1 MKKSLRQMLLVGL
14 SASLLVSVAP
24 LAYAEDVSS
33 EEETSEVVE
42 TTEEETSEVAEES
55 AMEEEAADVEAS
67 DVQMGLEEAV
77 TMLEAE
83 YPDAEIEEIDVAYDR
98 DEQRYDIT
106 VNAFN
111 AEEDI
116 ELEVVWQDGEVTESG
131 FNEGLFGFLD
141 GDDAADE
148 ATNESASDDMMD
160 GDVADEA
167 DIVENEGEAELSD
180 DSVVE
185 SAPADESVTD
195 DAEMDD
201 AATQEATP
209 SEEERPT
216 LDMDSV
222 ITIDEATEL
231 ALAEV
236 ENGEAVSWNLNADTS
251 EFWDFLQ
258 SEEEQEDGPIWTVEV
273 EEADAMMSE
282 EVTIDAL
289 AGTVIDSPAQEESEE
304 SAEDA
309 ADEAET
315 TEETTDAPAEDA
327 AETEESS
334 VE

>member
-98 DEQRYDIT
+98 DEQSYDIT
-106 VNAFN
+106 VNAIN

-148 ATNESASDDMMD
+148 ATNESAADDMMD

-167 DIVENEGEAELSD
+167 DIVENEDEAELSD

-185 SAPADESVTD
+185 DAAEDES
-195 DAEMDD
+195 
-201 AATQEATP
+201 ATSEEAPT
-209 SEEERPT
+209 EEERPT
-216 LDMDSV
+216 LDMESV
-222 ITIDEATEL
+222 ITIDAATEL
-231 ALAEV
+231 ALGEV
-236 ENGEAVSWNLNADTS
+236 ENGEAINWNLKADAS
-251 EFWDFLQ
+251 DFWDFLQ
-258 SEEEQEDGPIWTVEV
+258 PEEDQEEGPIWTVEV
-273 EEADAMMSE
+273 EEPEAMMSE
-282 EVTIDAL
+282 EVVIDAL
-289 AGTVIDSPAQEESEE
+289 AGSVIESPEQEESEE
-304 SAEDA
+304 SAEES
-309 ADEAET
+309 ADEAEESV
-315 TEETTDAPAEDA
+315 EESVES
-327 AETEESS
+327 EESS

>member
-141 GDDAADE
+141 GDDAAED
-148 ATNESASDDMMD
+148 ATSESVESDPVE
-160 GDVADEA
+160 GEVADEA

-216 LDMDSV
+216 LDMESV
-222 ITIDEATEL
+222 ITIDAATEL
-231 ALAEV
+231 ALGEV
-236 ENGEAVSWNLNADTS
+236 ENGEAVHWNLKADAS

-258 SEEEQEDGPIWTVEV
+258 PEEDQEEGPIWTVEV

-282 EVTIDAL
+282 EVVIDAI
-289 AGTVIDSPAQEESEE
+289 AGSVIESPEQEESEE
-304 SAEDA
+304 SAEES
-309 ADEAET
+309 ADEAEESV
-315 TEETTDAPAEDA
+315 EESVES
-327 AETEESS
+327 EESS